1 MHIHHLQNVAVLFVV
16 NRNGHISREFVVLFI
31 GVERVLLAQGNTTGK
46 VGSSSSARNG
56 GNITRGAR
64 IRGRSTGHIGTR
76 KLLGGLQ
83 IVTLCAIPTR
93 VLEGHDPRTAD
104 TFGIDRGN
112 VRRTGG
118 GCGRGRG
125 GRCYRRS

>member
-16 NRNGHISREFVVLFI
+16 NRNGHIGREFVVLFI

-46 VGSSSSARNG
+46 VGRGRSASARNG
-56 GNITRGAR
+56 GNITCGAG
-64 IRGRSTGHIGTR
+64 ICGRSTGHIGTR
-76 KLLGGLQ
+76 KLLRGLQ

-93 VLEGHDPRTAD
+93 VLEGHNPRTAD

-118 GCGRGRG
+118 GCGRR
-125 GRCYRRS
+125 